1 MGRGNARLLAWEGDK
16 VATFT
21 FEDALISP
29 MGFSILSGA
38 GLIESSAVPMHYTV
52 NVSPTVLTGEEDTK
66 FNALVINGPV
76 GSNFVD
82 LLAYHGKVIYDDP
95 FRPQALIFVYE
106 LDETGAIVK
115 KIPVVSSNKELPE
128 AEDKLYVYL
137 KENRADGYTTD
148 FMLVDVHKDGGGDP
162 TPNTIPL
169 LDERKTYLI
178 DYYADIPGS
187 DMEIEAGKFAGYYY
201 VEANTLFRNKANGQD
216 HAAQF
221 TIPKGKIQSNF
232 TFSLAATGEP
242 SQKMGLAS

>member
-95 FRPQALIFVYE
+95 FRPQSLIFVY
-106 LDETGAIVK
+106 
-115 KIPVVSSNKELPE
+115 
-128 AEDKLYVYL
+128 
-137 KENRADGYTTD
+137 
-148 FMLVDVHKDGGGDP
+148 
-162 TPNTIPL
+162 
-169 LDERKTYLI
+169 
-178 DYYADIPGS
+178 
-187 DMEIEAGKFAGYYY
+187 
-201 VEANTLFRNKANGQD
+201 
-216 HAAQF
+216 
-221 TIPKGKIQSNF
+221 
-232 TFSLAATGEP
+232 
-242 SQKMGLAS
+242 